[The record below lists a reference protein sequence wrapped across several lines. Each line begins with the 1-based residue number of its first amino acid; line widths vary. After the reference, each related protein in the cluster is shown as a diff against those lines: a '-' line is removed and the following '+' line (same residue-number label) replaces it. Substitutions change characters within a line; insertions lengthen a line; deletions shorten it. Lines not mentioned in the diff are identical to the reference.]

1 MRFLTDQNIPDS
13 VGDMLIEHGHEVTR
27 LRDVAAPDAPD
38 ELVAAV
44 AEQQEMIL
52 VTADDDFDRKVAP
65 RIPRGYKARFKR
77 LSRITM
83 RCNFPQIR
91 GRLELFLPLIDSE
104 LNIALQNRDRRLRMA
119 IGNDAVW
126 INR

>member
-1 MRFLTDQNIPDS
+1 
-13 VGDMLIEHGHEVTR
+13 MLLERGHEVTR

-38 ELVAAV
+38 EIVATL
-44 AEQQEMIL
+44 AEQQELIL
-52 VTADDDFDRKVAP
+52 ITADDDFDRKVAP

-91 GRLELFLPLIDSE
+91 ARLEVFLPLIETE
-104 LNIALQNRDRRLRMA
+104 LEIALQSRDRRLRMA
-119 IGNDAVW
+119 IGNDAIW